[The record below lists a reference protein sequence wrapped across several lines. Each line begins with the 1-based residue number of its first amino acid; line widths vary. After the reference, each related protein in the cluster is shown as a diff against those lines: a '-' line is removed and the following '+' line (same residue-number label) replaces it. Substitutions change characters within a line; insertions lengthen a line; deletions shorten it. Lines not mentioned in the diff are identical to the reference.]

1 MKTFDAIRE
10 RRSIKRFS
18 DSPLLREEV
27 EAILA
32 PAVFAPNHR
41 LTEPWSF
48 IVMGPMARRQFGA
61 IRGDRRAAKFEDPVA
76 AEEVRRKSIAE
87 AEGVPLMIAFTQ
99 RLDPNEEVRE
109 EDFASVYMAIQN
121 VLLGATAV
129 GIGTHVKTG
138 AILNAP
144 ETREVLGV
152 SEGERVVAFVDVG
165 KLDPGQEAAPRKARV
180 PAHERTRWLE

>member
-1 MKTFDAIRE
+1 MKTSDAIRS

-18 DSPLLREEV
+18 GTPPLRGEV

-32 PAVFAPNHR
+32 LAVFAPNHR

-48 IVMGPMARRQFGA
+48 IVMGPAARRKFGA
-61 IRGDRRAAKFEDPVA
+61 IRGDRRAGKIEDPVA

-99 RLDPNEEVRE
+99 RLDHNEEVRE

-129 GIGTHVKTG
+129 GFGTHVKTG

-144 ETREVLGV
+144 ETREALGV
-152 SEGERVVAFVDVG
+152 GEGERVVALVDVG
-165 KLDPGQEAAPRKARV
+165 RVDSSQEPAAGKARI
-180 PAHERTRWLE
+180 PASERTRWLD